1 MLSPQEVME
10 KYPEEVNEFFKV
22 LFALSDEQTA
32 AMDKVIPMT
41 QELFES
47 CFEKLMSVDA
57 IRSCMKLMEEYPEF
71 TDTMTENIMN
81 ELDLT
86 EEDFQPLSEE
96 ESRAGLQALKE
107 RIARE
112 TGAAVWERKFM
123 KRKILIGVIV
133 IIAIGAVVAFPKING
148 QMKFNKAIE
157 LIGTGTLSGCTEG
170 VKYFSEIK
178 ELKEKQIIDFSI
190 KFVNESCDNHDMDS
204 ADSYIRAVRNSDI
217 LSDEILEELNNRIG
231 YAEAE
236 ELEKNNQYMDAYY
249 AYTKLG
255 NYEDSENKASNIF
268 DNQKDIFYEEAVENF
283 NSGIREDVMLSKV
296 QFEKL
301 DGYEDS
307 NEYLKMYDF
316 LNEIIGTYSYKSTV
330 GSTTFADEKYSIDYG
345 SVEYTGKA
353 SEILSSKAT
362 VISIDNEL
370 YLLSNFY
377 DNKNSGEVFS
387 LENGKVHFRYADIDE
402 SNNYHLSSSLKTDK
416 ILKRESVI
424 SEEIKNPSVGMTA
437 DEVKQSTWGEPEKI
451 NKSTYSWG
459 TSEQWC
465 YSGYRYVYLDNGIV
479 TSIQE

>member
-1 MLSPQEVME
+1 
-10 KYPEEVNEFFKV
+10 
-22 LFALSDEQTA
+22 
-32 AMDKVIPMT
+32 
-41 QELFES
+41 
-47 CFEKLMSVDA
+47 
-57 IRSCMKLMEEYPEF
+57 
-71 TDTMTENIMN
+71 
-81 ELDLT
+81 
-86 EEDFQPLSEE
+86 
-96 ESRAGLQALKE
+96 
-107 RIARE
+107 
-112 TGAAVWERKFM
+112 M

-148 QMKFNKAIE
+148 QMKFNKAVE

-170 VKYFSEIK
+170 VRYFSEIK

-255 NYEDSENKASNIF
+255 NYEDCENKASNIF

-307 NEYLKMYDF
+307 DEYLKMYDF

-330 GSTTFADEKYSIDYG
+330 GNTTFADEKYSIDYG

-377 DNKNSGEVFS
+377 DNKSSGEVFS
-387 LENGKVHFRYADIDE
+387 IENGKVHFRYADIDE

-437 DEVKQSTWGEPEKI
+437 DEVKQSTWGEPKKI